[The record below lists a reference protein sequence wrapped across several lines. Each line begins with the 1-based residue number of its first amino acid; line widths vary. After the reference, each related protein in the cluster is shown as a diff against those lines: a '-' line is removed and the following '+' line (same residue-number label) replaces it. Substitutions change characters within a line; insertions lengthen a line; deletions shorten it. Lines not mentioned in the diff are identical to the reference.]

1 MSLNGWGNYQT
12 TIRREI
18 VLTGIG
24 VHSGKPA
31 SLILHP
37 AAANSGYNFYLN
49 SGDRWAHIPGDF
61 RAVNNVTL
69 CTVIGDGKGANIAT
83 IEHLM
88 AALRGIGIDN
98 VDIEADCDE
107 VPVMDGSAE
116 PYVDAID
123 EVGIRELGELRRYI
137 RVLKPV
143 EVTGDKGE
151 TAMLM
156 PYDGFKLDIE
166 IDFDT
171 AVIGRQRLVL
181 DLTPYSFRRE
191 IARARTFGF
200 MRDVKKLW
208 ACGRA
213 LGASL
218 DNTVALGD
226 DKVINPEGLRYE
238 NEFVRHKTLDA
249 IGDLALAGAPLLAQF
264 RSVRG
269 GHKLNSMM
277 LHALYANKDAWE
289 LVEGV
294 RSKPRHREVA
304 VHADMGMAMPQ
315 MAFAPVTD

>member
-24 VHSGKPA
+24 VHSGKPI

-49 SGDRWAHIPGDF
+49 SGERWAHIAGDF
-61 RAVNNVTL
+61 RNVSNVML
-69 CTVIGDGKGANIAT
+69 CTMISDGKGASIST

-88 AALRGIGIDN
+88 AALRGLGVDN
-98 VDIEADCDE
+98 VDIEVDCNE
-107 VPVMDGSAE
+107 IPVMDGSAE
-116 PYVDAID
+116 PFVDAID
-123 EVGIRELGELRRYI
+123 EIGIRELSELRRYI
-137 RVLKPV
+137 RVKQAV
-143 EVTGDKGE
+143 EVTDEGGMS
-151 TAMLM
+151 AVFM
-156 PYDGFKLDIE
+156 PYDGFKVDVE

-171 AVIGRQRLVL
+171 PLIGRQRLVL
-181 DLTPYSFRRE
+181 DVTPYSFRRE
-191 IARARTFGF
+191 ISRARTFGF

-208 ACGRA
+208 SCGRA

-226 DKVINPEGLRYE
+226 DRVLNPEGLRYE
-238 NEFVRHKTLDA
+238 NEFVRHKALDA
-249 IGDLALAGAPLLAQF
+249 IGDLALAGAPLLGHF

-277 LHALYANKDAWE
+277 LHALYNNKSAWE
-289 LVEGV
+289 VVEGV
-294 RSKPRHREVA
+294 RGKPRQREVA
-304 VHADMGMAMPQ
+304 VHADMGMGLS
-315 MAFAPVTD
+315 MAFAPATN